1 MFKYKKSRLSA
12 FFAAI
17 NIVLADIGGKKTTY
31 IISFRAKSIIIMSVS
46 VVMLVACERHA
57 STSEQMDIA
66 EKLMNTKPDSALTI
80 LNSIHASG
88 FKGKDAARYALL
100 KSMALDKNCIDTTT
114 FDILEPAI
122 DYYIKNG
129 TPDEQ
134 FRTYYYQGRIYQ
146 NQGDDD
152 SAMLSFM
159 NACDLKQA
167 VTDSLLLAHTFVA
180 QGTLYLKQYKTKEFI
195 QNNMAAAKLYGAIG
209 RDLLEIKSY
218 TNAIDGYVMLNNK
231 TAADSLIS
239 ICVPLV
245 QKNQDG
251 EAYLFPSLLSYTVE
265 FCTPADIK
273 SFLNQNQD
281 LDLTKDDKMNFAQG
295 YSKIGDYGKAMKLLS
310 EITPDRFT
318 LDSLKYASVKID
330 ILEKQGNYEQA
341 LNLYKD
347 YSAMLE
353 RYQKELLS
361 HDLLFADKKHQLEI
375 KSLVEIKG
383 RDRIILY
390 ALCGIFGLIMLVGWL
405 YYRGHLNRA
414 KRILA
419 EKENENLKLGQENL
433 RKEKEKVELERDKK
447 VLETVNLKLEIA
459 QLENERNHLKNLQR
473 EQQELAKPIQN
484 VIKKRLDILN
494 GLLAKEITQ
503 NDCYAEP
510 YNKWIET
517 LHNDKQKF
525 MDSTRL
531 AFAASHPKFME
542 YLEQHGLS
550 MYEINYLCLYA
561 IGLRGKEV
569 GNYIQIKR
577 HYIISH
583 EIRKKLGLDEHETNI
598 GLYIRKL
605 MRNLEK

>member
-17 NIVLADIGGKKTTY
+17 NIVLSDIGSKMTPY
-31 IISFRAKSIIIMSVS
+31 IIPFRAKSIIVMSVS
-46 VVMLVACERHA
+46 VVMLVACERHS

-80 LNSIHASG
+80 LNSIQASG
-88 FKGKDAARYALL
+88 FKDKEAARYALL
-100 KSMALDKNCIDTTT
+100 KSMALDKNCMDTTT

-134 FRTYYYQGRIYQ
+134 LRTYYYQGRIYQ

-167 VTDSLLLAHTFVA
+167 VTDSLLLAHAFVA

-265 FCTPADIK
+265 FCSTNEIK
-273 SFLNQNQD
+273 SFLDANQG
-281 LDLTKDDKMNFAQG
+281 LDLTKDDKMNFASG

-310 EITPDRFT
+310 EISPDAFT
-318 LDSLKYASVKID
+318 LDSLKYALVKIN
-330 ILEKQGNYEQA
+330 ILEKQEKYEQA

-361 HDLLFADKKHQLEI
+361 HDLLFADKKHQLEM
-375 KSLVEIKG
+375 KNLDEVRE
-383 RDRIILY
+383 RDRIILG
-390 ALCGIFGLIMLVGWL
+390 ALCGILGLFILIGWL
-405 YYRGHLNRA
+405 CYRGLRNRT

-419 EKENENLKLGQENL
+419 EKENENLRLGQENL
-433 RKEKEKVELERDKK
+433 RKEKEKAELERDK
-447 VLETVNLKLEIA
+447 IA
-459 QLENERNHLKNLQR
+459 QLEDERDYLKNLQKK
-473 EQQELAKPIQN
+473 QIELERPILN

-494 GLLAKEITQ
+494 GLLAKEITK
-503 NDCYAEP
+503 NDSYAEP

-517 LHNDKQKF
+517 IHSDKEKF
-525 MDSTRL
+525 MDSTRH

-550 MYEINYLCLYA
+550 VYEINYLCLYA

-569 GNYIQIKR
+569 GEYIQVKR

-583 EIRKKLGLDEHETNI
+583 EIRMKLGIDEHETNI

-605 MRNLEK
+605 MKDFEKE